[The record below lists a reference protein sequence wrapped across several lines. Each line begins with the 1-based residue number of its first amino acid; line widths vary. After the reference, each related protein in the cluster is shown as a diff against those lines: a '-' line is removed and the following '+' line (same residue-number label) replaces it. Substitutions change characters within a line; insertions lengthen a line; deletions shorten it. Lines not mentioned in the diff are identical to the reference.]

1 MENDELNN
9 SKNKKEDKIQIYE
22 NDDAYLL
29 GEEVSGSGEAIF
41 KDNLNNINNNQ
52 NELLNKFNTNSSP
65 EEEQEYPEQDNENKN
80 DKNNLNEV
88 NNSLV
93 DKKYMIN
100 GINSDLEQEEND
112 NNNDNNNIKQN
123 DNNINNN
130 NNNINNEN
138 DYNLNNNNQD
148 NESNDS
154 ELPLV
159 TLNFLSICQCCKNS
173 FNSVD
178 NIPYLLKC
186 GHFFCK
192 QCITQQF
199 TDEEG
204 IKCPNDGLVA
214 NSITELKVLNNFI
227 TDKTVTQRTSTNCL
241 ITSGQ
246 FQLQNNFT
254 NSNNNINNYMN
265 IQYKT
270 CEIHKGQKL
279 THFIEETK
287 ELICV
292 YCAFERFKQ
301 NPDIEIKEIIDKCRE
316 MEQEMDTII
325 EENQYNIGI
334 IQTSLKEIKKNKE
347 NEEKKINE
355 IFDKLMEVVKLKRDE
370 HLNKVDNLFTNN
382 AEKLSQKL
390 ELFSYKIE
398 KSEEI
403 KEKINIFLNN
413 EDNNKFLQLLEYY
426 NKIKN
431 EIKLCHTLKLN
442 LYKYKFCYDDEI
454 TVSKI
459 ISKFGQIKLIPK
471 AFTFMGNSFQETK
484 ELISNENIKEKRN
497 NLDMNDIN
505 NINYET
511 ENNFKNYN
519 FIDNINSLKN
529 NNNSSINFY
538 KKQIN
543 SCNNTITS
551 NNNKI
556 KKMINNNI
564 NRNLKLKTYNFNQ
577 LTNPDYINNTFTN
590 NNKKNK
596 MNINYNQK
604 LNGGIG
610 INSPHSMHHK
620 GYSNQRNTNDNY
632 SNKYKMNLNNINN
645 INKNNIRNSQLKSN
659 QKQNYIKYDGYYPFC

>member
-1 MENDELNN
+1 
-9 SKNKKEDKIQIYE
+9 
-22 NDDAYLL
+22 
-29 GEEVSGSGEAIF
+29 
-41 KDNLNNINNNQ
+41 
-52 NELLNKFNTNSSP
+52 
-65 EEEQEYPEQDNENKN
+65 
-80 DKNNLNEV
+80 
-88 NNSLV
+88 
-93 DKKYMIN
+93 MIN
-100 GINSDLEQEEND
+100 EINSDLEEDVDQ
-112 NNNDNNNIKQN
+112 NNN
-123 DNNINNN
+123 NNINNN
-130 NNNINNEN
+130 NNTKNDNNVNNNINNDNEI
-138 DYNLNNNNQD
+138 DINNNNIE
-148 NESNDS
+148 NESNES

-192 QCITQQF
+192 QCIIQQF

-204 IKCPNDGLVA
+204 IRCPNDGLV
-214 NSITELKVLNNFI
+214 NKSLSDLKVLNNFI
-227 TDKTVTQRTSTNCL
+227 TDKTITQRTSANCL
-241 ITSGQ
+241 IPPGQ
-246 FQLQNNFT
+246 LGIQNNFT
-254 NSNNNINNYMN
+254 NSNNNINSYFPN

-301 NPDIEIKEIIDKCRE
+301 NQGIEIKEIVDKCRE
-316 MEQEMDTII
+316 MEQEMDCII
-325 EENQYNIGI
+325 EENQYNVGI

-347 NEEKKINE
+347 NEEKKICE
-355 IFDKLMEVVKLKRDE
+355 IFDKLREVVKIKRDE
-370 HLNKVDNLFTNN
+370 HLNRVDNLFTNN

-403 KEKINIFLNN
+403 KEKINIFLSN
-413 EDNNKFLQLLEYY
+413 EDNNTFLKLLEYY

-431 EIKLCHTLKLN
+431 EVKFVQNLKLN
-442 LYKYKFCYDDEI
+442 LYKYKFCYEDEL

-459 ISKFGQIKLIPK
+459 ISKFGEIKLIPK
-471 AFTFMGNSFQETK
+471 TFTFMGNTIK
-484 ELISNENIKEKRN
+484 EEKDLLSYDNIKLKE
-497 NLDMNDIN
+497 DN

-511 ENNFKNYN
+511 NNDFKNYN

-529 NNNSSINFY
+529 KNNSSKNFF
-538 KKQIN
+538 KKQNN
-543 SCNNTITS
+543 SCNNTI

-564 NRNLKLKTYNFNQ
+564 NRNLKLNSYNN
-577 LTNPDYINNTFTN
+577 NKIIDSNYINNTFSNTH
-590 NNKKNK
+590 KKN
-596 MNINYNQK
+596 MPNINYTQK

-610 INSPHSMHHK
+610 IINSPHSMHHK
-620 GYSNQRNTNDNY
+620 IYT
-632 SNKYKMNLNNINN
+632 
-645 INKNNIRNSQLKSN
+645 NIRN
-659 QKQNYIKYDGYYPFC
+659 